1 MRELNDISFN
11 SLLFSFG
18 IAAQKK
24 RKAEQARQKYLA
36 QRREGITDAIT
47 AFQDAFSKLVLS
59 CGPIGLPAEYVNDA
73 KLVPLYA
80 IGEVLSA
87 QGAVL
92 HEQEMVLKIIFNN
105 FNPTYNYSQYTQ
117 AVINRTGIYEAYWDI
132 VGLEENKCG
141 SFWLTLFELF
151 YRTRQL
157 DTLQAIDDQLSL
169 IVANFA
175 FLGDSE
181 SPFPEAICKRILS
194 ILNKHVSTYQQT
206 PYIHALLLL
215 QTILLEQRNLI
226 IEDHFLLRDADIVQD
241 DRTYYVFDVYQKAIQ
256 VFCGRFAV
264 RALNM
269 VDGQLDLK
277 NDMDIIMLWDKDKR
291 KYEVIFQE

>member
-1 MRELNDISFN
+1 MNNSWFN
-11 SLLFSFG
+11 SLLFAFG
-18 IAAQKK
+18 LEAQKK

-36 QRREGITDAIT
+36 QRREGITDAMS
-47 AFQDAFSKLVLS
+47 AYLDAFSALSLS
-59 CGPIGLPAEYVNDA
+59 CGPIDLTAEFVNDA

-80 IGEVLSA
+80 MGEILSA

-92 HEQEMVLKIIFNN
+92 PEQEVILKIIFNN
-105 FNPTYNYSQYTQ
+105 FNFNYNYSQYTQ
-117 AVINRTGIYEAYWDI
+117 AVINRTGVYEAYWDI

-157 DTLQAIDDQLSL
+157 DTLQAIDDQLGL
-169 IVANFA
+169 MVVNFA
-175 FLGDSE
+175 FLGDPD
-181 SPFPEAICKRILS
+181 SPFPEMICKRIVS
-194 ILNKHVSTYQQT
+194 NLNKHVSTYQQT

-226 IEDHFLLRDADIVQD
+226 IEDHFLLRDTDIVQD
-241 DRTYYVFDVYQKAIQ
+241 ERIYYVFDVYQKATQI
-256 VFCGRFAV
+256 FCGRFAV

-269 VDGQLDLK
+269 VNGQLDLK
-277 NDMDIIMLWDKDKR
+277 NDLDVIMLWDKVK
-291 KYEVIFQE
+291 KQYEVIFQE

>member
-1 MRELNDISFN
+1 MNNSWFN
-11 SLLFSFG
+11 SLTLAFG
-18 IAAQKK
+18 LAARDK

-47 AFQDAFSKLVLS
+47 AFQNTFSNLFLS
-59 CGPIGLPAEYVNDA
+59 CGPIGLPAAFVNDA

-80 IGEVLSA
+80 MGEVLSA
-87 QGAVL
+87 QSAVL
-92 HEQEMVLKIIFNN
+92 PEQEMVLKIIFNN

-117 AVINRTGIYEAYWDI
+117 AVINQTGVYEAYWDI

-157 DTLQAIDDQLSL
+157 NTLQKIDDQLSL

-175 FLGDSE
+175 FLGDLD
-181 SPFPEAICKRILS
+181 SPFPEPICKRILS
-194 ILNKHVSTYQQT
+194 NLNKHVSTYQQT

-226 IEDHFLLRDADIVQD
+226 IEEHFLLRDRDIVQD
-241 DRTYYVFDVYQKAIQ
+241 ERIYYVFDVYQKATQ

-269 VDGQLDLK
+269 ADGQLDLK
-277 NDMDIIMLWDKDKR
+277 NDLDIIMLWDKDKR
-291 KYEVIFQE
+291 NYEVIFQE

>member
-1 MRELNDISFN
+1 MNN
-11 SLLFSFG
+11 SWFDSLAFAFG
-18 IAAQKK
+18 LAAHDK

-36 QRREGITDAIT
+36 QRREGIADAIT
-47 AFQDAFSKLVLS
+47 AFQNAFSELVLS

-80 IGEVLSA
+80 MGEVLSA
-87 QGAVL
+87 QGDVL
-92 HEQEMVLKIIFNN
+92 PEQEMVLKIIFNN

-117 AVINRTGIYEAYWDI
+117 AVINRTDVYEAYWDI

-157 DTLQAIDDQLSL
+157 DALQAIDDQLGL
-169 IVANFA
+169 IVVNFA
-175 FLGDSE
+175 FLGDPD
-181 SPFPEAICKRILS
+181 SPFPEMICKRIVS
-194 ILNKHVSTYQQT
+194 NLNKHVSTYQQT

-215 QTILLEQRNLI
+215 QTILLEQRDLV
-226 IEDHFLLRDADIVQD
+226 IEDHFLLRDTDIVQD
-241 DRTYYVFDVYQKAIQ
+241 ERTYYVFDVYKKATQ
-256 VFCGRFAV
+256 TFCGRFAV

-277 NDMDIIMLWDKDKR
+277 NDLDVIMLWDQVKKQ
-291 KYEVIFQE
+291 YEVIFQE

>member
-1 MRELNDISFN
+1 MNDISFN

-36 QRREGITDAIT
+36 QRRGGITDAIEKYT
-47 AFQDAFSKLVLS
+47 EAFSALLLS
-59 CGPIGLPAEYVNDA
+59 CGPIGLDAEFVNDA
-73 KLVPLYA
+73 KLAPLYA
-80 IGEVLSA
+80 MGEVLSA
-87 QGAVL
+87 QGEVL
-92 HEQEMVLKIIFNN
+92 PEQEMVLKIIFNN
-105 FNPTYNYSQYTQ
+105 FNFNYNYSQYTQ
-117 AVINRTGIYEAYWDI
+117 AVINRTGVYKSYWDI
-132 VGLEENKCG
+132 IGLEENKCG

-175 FLGDSE
+175 FLGDPE
-181 SPFPEAICKRILS
+181 SPFPESICKRIL
-194 ILNKHVSTYQQT
+194 INLNKHVSTYQQT

-215 QTILLEQRNLI
+215 QTILLEQHNLN
-226 IEDHFLLRDADIVQD
+226 IEEHFLLRDTDILQD
-241 DRTYYVFDVYQKAIQ
+241 ERIYYVYDVYEKATQ

-269 VDGQLDLK
+269 VDGQLNLK
-277 NDMDIIMLWDKDKR
+277 NDLDVIMLWDKDKR